1 MEAGILAT
9 LVLPVALGV
18 IMLGLGLSLTP
29 ADFRRLL
36 VVPRAILG
44 SLALMFVVLPAI
56 AFGIAK
62 GFGLAPEMAV
72 GLMLLAATP
81 SGGTATL
88 FTHLARGDTAL
99 ALTLTAF
106 SNLLGIFA
114 ITLFA
119 QGSMGQFLGEDKR
132 IPLQLAEILK
142 VLAVILLPAF
152 IGMFLRSLKPAIAAR
167 MDRPVRLLSLVF
179 LVLVIVALVV
189 KERAILGSSFREV
202 GLAVLAF
209 NVVGMALGYLLCWLL
224 KVPRD
229 QATAVA
235 MGLGVRNG
243 TLTITVAGTA
253 LGSMAMA
260 IPAAVYSLLMFGTAA
275 LAGVLFRPKKGAP
288 GAARH
293 P

>member
-1 MEAGILAT
+1 MEASILAT
-9 LVLPVALGV
+9 VVLPVALGV
-18 IMLGLGLSLTP
+18 IMLGLGLSLTLP
-29 ADFRRLL
+29 DFKRLF
-36 VVPRAILG
+36 VMPRAIVGFLV
-44 SLALMFVVLPAI
+44 LMFVALPAI
-56 AFGIAK
+56 AFGIAR

-114 ITLFA
+114 ITLLA
-119 QGSMGQFLGEDKR
+119 QWSMGQFLGEDR
-132 IPLQLAEILK
+132 SVPLQLAEMLK
-142 VLAVILLPAF
+142 VLAVILLPAVL
-152 IGMFLRSLKPAIAAR
+152 GMFIRSRKPDLAVR
-167 MDRPVRLLSLVF
+167 LDKPVRLLSLAF
-179 LVLVIVALVV
+179 LVLVIVALVI

-202 GLAVLAF
+202 GLATLAF

-224 KVPRD
+224 KVPPD

-253 LGSMAMA
+253 LASMAMA
-260 IPAAVYSLLMFGTAA
+260 IPAAVYSLLMFVTAA
-275 LAGVLFRPKKGAP
+275 IVGILFRPRKA
-288 GAARH
+288 
-293 P
+293 

>member
-1 MEAGILAT
+1 MEASILAT
-9 LVLPVALGV
+9 VVLPVALGV

-29 ADFRRLL
+29 PDFKRLL
-36 VVPRAILG
+36 VMPRAILG
-44 SLALMFVVLPAI
+44 TMGLMFVVLPVI
-56 AFGIAK
+56 AFGIAR

-114 ITLFA
+114 ITLLA
-119 QGSMGQFLGEDKR
+119 QWSMGQFLGQDKSV
-132 IPLQLAEILK
+132 PLQVAEMLK
-142 VLAVILLPAF
+142 VLAVILVPA
-152 IGMFLRSLKPAIAAR
+152 IVGMFIRSLKPGLATR
-167 MDRPVRLLSLVF
+167 MDKPVRLLSLVF

-189 KERAILGSSFREV
+189 KERAILGASFREV
-202 GLAVLAF
+202 GLATLAF

-253 LGSMAMA
+253 LASMAMA
-260 IPAAVYSLLMFGTAA
+260 IPAAVYSLLMFVTAA
-275 LAGVLFRPKKGAP
+275 IAGIAFRPKK
-288 GAARH
+288 
-293 P
+293 

>member
-1 MEAGILAT
+1 MEASILAT
-9 LVLPVALGV
+9 VVLPVALGV
-18 IMLGLGLSLTP
+18 IMLGLGLSLTG

-36 VVPRAILG
+36 EAPRAILG
-44 SLALMFVVLPAI
+44 SIALMFVVLPAV
-56 AFGIAK
+56 AFGIAR

-119 QGSMGQFLGEDKR
+119 QWSLGQFVGEEKSV
-132 IPLQLAEILK
+132 PLQLVEIVK
-142 VLAVILLPAF
+142 VLAVILVPAGL
-152 IGMFLRSLKPAIAAR
+152 GMFLRSLKPAVAAR
-167 MDRPVRLLSLVF
+167 MDKPVRLLSLVF

-189 KERAILGSSFREV
+189 KERAILVSSFREV
-202 GLAVLAF
+202 GLAALAF
-209 NVVGMALGYLLCWLL
+209 NVAGMAAGYFLCWIL

-253 LGSMAMA
+253 LGNMAMA
-260 IPAAVYSLLMFGTAA
+260 IPGAVYSLLMFVTAAVAGTA
-275 LAGVLFRPKKGAP
+275 FRPKKG
-288 GAARH
+288 
-293 P
+293 

>member
-1 MEAGILAT
+1 
-9 LVLPVALGV
+9 
-18 IMLGLGLSLTP
+18 MLGLGLSLTA
-29 ADFRRLL
+29 ADFKRLL
-36 VVPRAILG
+36 VVPRAIIG
-44 SLALMFVVLPAI
+44 SIVLMFVVLPAI
-56 AFGIAK
+56 AYGIAR

-119 QGSMGQFLGEDKR
+119 QWAMVQFLGQDKTV
-132 IPLQLAEILK
+132 PLQLGAILS
-142 VLAVILLPAF
+142 VLAVILVPAI
-152 IGMFLRSLKPAIAAR
+152 IGMFIRSQKPGLAVK
-167 MDRPVRLLSLVF
+167 MDKPVRLLSLVF
-179 LVLVIVALVV
+179 LVLVIVALVI
-189 KERAILGSSFREV
+189 KERAILGSSFQEV
-202 GLAVLAF
+202 GLAALAF
-209 NVVGMALGYLLCWLL
+209 NVVGMGLGYLVCWFL

-260 IPAAVYSLLMFGTAA
+260 IPAAVYSLLMFVTAGI
-275 LAGVLFRPKKGAP
+275 AGVLFRPKKQG
-288 GAARH
+288 
-293 P
+293 

>member
-1 MEAGILAT
+1 MESGILAT

-18 IMLGLGLSLTP
+18 IMLGLGLSLTA
-29 ADFRRLL
+29 ADFKRLL
-36 VVPRAILG
+36 VVPRAIIG
-44 SLALMFVVLPAI
+44 SIVLMFVILPAI
-56 AFGIAK
+56 AYGIAR

-106 SNLLGIFA
+106 SNLLGLFA
-114 ITLFA
+114 ITMFA
-119 QGSMGQFLGEDKR
+119 QWAMGQFLGQEKTV
-132 IPLQLAEILK
+132 PLQLGAILG
-142 VLAVILLPAF
+142 VLAVILVPAV
-152 IGMFLRSLKPAIAAR
+152 IGMFIRSQKPGLAVR
-167 MDRPVRLLSLVF
+167 MDKPVRLLSLVF
-179 LVLVIVALVV
+179 LVLVIVALVI
-189 KERAILGSSFREV
+189 KERAILGASFQEV
-202 GLAVLAF
+202 GLAALAF
-209 NVVGMALGYLLCWLL
+209 NAVGMGLGYLLCWML
-224 KVPRD
+224 KVPRH

-275 LAGVLFRPKKGAP
+275 VAGIAFRPKKQS
-288 GAARH
+288 
-293 P
+293 